1 MSDFDN
7 DESDLSPVRELSA
20 AQQRVLG
27 VLLEKAFTTPEY
39 YPLTLKAVATGCN
52 QKSNRSPV
60 VNYDEDRVEDI
71 LQELKELGL
80 VGELHP
86 DSGRALRYRHYMR
99 KRFAFTEPQLAI
111 LTELLLRGRQTLGEL
126 RGRASRMVPIDD
138 LGTLREE
145 LQGLIAQGFAQAS
158 GSLERRGVEVDHGFY
173 RGGDSTPMAALPDG
187 DDAPV
192 RPSAATQPA
201 ASAPPPAA
209 SVSAASV
216 PAPSTGPAPGTGE
229 LDALRRDVDALRTQ
243 NQELTSEVSALRSEL
258 ADLERRV
265 DDLCRDLGV

>member
-1 MSDFDN
+1 MSDFDTE
-7 DESDLSPVRELSA
+7 DSELSPVRELSS
-20 AQQRVLG
+20 AQQRVIG

-60 VNYDEDRVEDI
+60 VSYDEDRVEDI

-99 KRFAFTEPQLAI
+99 KRFSFTEPQLAI

-138 LGTLREE
+138 LGTLRSE
-145 LQGLIAQGFAQAS
+145 LQGLIEQEYAQSS
-158 GSLERRGVEVDHGFY
+158 GSLERRGIEVDHSFY
-173 RGGDSTPMAALPDG
+173 RGGESQPMAALPDETP
-187 DDAPV
+187 APV
-192 RPSAATQPA
+192 RPANPSQPVASTATPSSAVDN
-201 ASAPPPAA
+201 SA
-209 SVSAASV
+209 
-216 PAPSTGPAPGTGE
+216 E
-229 LDALRRDVDALRTQ
+229 LDALRRDITALRTQ

-258 ADLERRV
+258 ADLERRI
-265 DDLCRDLGV
+265 DDLCRDLGA

>member
-7 DESDLSPVRELSA
+7 DESELSPVRDLST

-60 VNYDEDRVEDI
+60 VSYDEDRVEDI

-99 KRFAFTEPQLAI
+99 KRFAFSEPQLAI

-126 RGRASRMVPIDD
+126 RGRASRMVAIDD
-138 LGTLREE
+138 LGTLRTE
-145 LQGLIAQGFAQAS
+145 LQGLIEQGYAQSS
-158 GSLERRGVEVDHGFY
+158 GALERRGIEVDHGFY
-173 RGGDSTPMAALPDG
+173 RSGESKPMAALPAD

-192 RPSAATQPA
+192 RPAAAPLSVANAPGPA
-201 ASAPPPAA
+201 ASPPVAD
-209 SVSAASV
+209 SSA
-216 PAPSTGPAPGTGE
+216 E
-229 LDALRRDVDALRTQ
+229 LDALRRDINALRTQ
-243 NQELTSEVSALRSEL
+243 NQELTSEVSALRGEL
-258 ADLERRV
+258 ADLERRI
-265 DDLCRDLGV
+265 DDLCRDLGA

>member
-7 DESDLSPVRELSA
+7 DESELSPVRELST

-60 VNYDEDRVEDI
+60 VSYDEDRVEDI

-99 KRFAFTEPQLAI
+99 KRFAFSEPQLAI

-126 RGRASRMVPIDD
+126 RGRASRMVAIDD
-138 LGTLREE
+138 LGTLRTE
-145 LQGLIAQGFAQAS
+145 LQGLIEQGYAQSS
-158 GSLERRGVEVDHGFY
+158 GSLERRGIEVDHGFY
-173 RGGDSTPMAALPDG
+173 RGGESKPMAALPDE
-187 DDAPV
+187 DAAPA
-192 RPSAATQPA
+192 RPAAPPRA
-201 ASAPPPAA
+201 VASAPAPAVA
-209 SVSAASV
+209 APTVDNSA
-216 PAPSTGPAPGTGE
+216 E
-229 LDALRRDVDALRTQ
+229 LDALRRDINALRTQ

-258 ADLERRV
+258 ADLERRI
-265 DDLCRDLGV
+265 DDLCRDLGA

>member
-1 MSDFDN
+1 MN
-7 DESDLSPVRELSA
+7 DINHEESELSSVREFSA

-60 VNYDEDRVEDI
+60 VNYDEDRVEDV
-71 LQELKELGL
+71 LHELKELGL

-138 LGTLREE
+138 LGTLRDE
-145 LQGLIAQGFAQAS
+145 LQGLIEQGYVRAS
-158 GSLERRGVEVDHGFY
+158 GDLERRGVEVDHGFY
-173 RGGDSTPMAALPDG
+173 RSGEAAPLTLLPTD

-192 RPSAATQPA
+192 RPAVATQSVAGSPTVVASGTTPA
-201 ASAPPPAA
+201 ASTPAA
-209 SVSAASV
+209 SNA
-216 PAPSTGPAPGTGE
+216 E
-229 LDALRRDVDALRTQ
+229 LDALRRDINTLRTQ
-243 NQELTSEVSALRSEL
+243 NQELTSEVGALRNEL
-258 ADLERRV
+258 ADLERRI
-265 DDLCRDLGV
+265 DDLCRDLGA

>member
-7 DESDLSPVRELSA
+7 DESELSPVRELSS

-60 VNYDEDRVEDI
+60 VSYDEDRVEDI
-71 LQELKELGL
+71 LQELKDLGL
-80 VGELHP
+80 IGELHP

-99 KRFAFTEPQLAI
+99 KRFAFSEPQLAI

-138 LGTLREE
+138 LGTLRSE
-145 LQGLIAQGFAQAS
+145 LQGLIEQGFAQSS
-158 GSLERRGVEVDHGFY
+158 GSLERRGIEVDHGFY
-173 RGGDSTPMAALPDG
+173 RSSDSKPMAALPD
-187 DDAPV
+187 DNDAPV
-192 RPSAATQPA
+192 RPA
-201 ASAPPPAA
+201 APPQP
-209 SVSAASV
+209 VGSV
-216 PAPSTGPAPGTGE
+216 PAPTVSAPAANTDE
-229 LDALRRDVDALRTQ
+229 LDALRRDINALRTQ

-258 ADLERRV
+258 ADLERRI
-265 DDLCRDLGV
+265 DDLCRDLGA

>member
-7 DESDLSPVRELSA
+7 DESELSSVRELST

-60 VNYDEDRVEDI
+60 VDYDEERVEDV
-71 LQELKELGL
+71 LHELKELGL

-99 KRFAFTEPQLAI
+99 KRFAFSEPQLAI

-126 RGRASRMVPIDD
+126 RGRASRMVAIDD
-138 LGTLREE
+138 LGTLRNE
-145 LQGLIAQGFAQAS
+145 LQGLIEQGYVQAS
-158 GSLERRGVEVDHGFY
+158 GALERRGVEVDHGFY
-173 RGGDSTPMAALPDG
+173 RSGDSKPMAALS
-187 DDAPV
+187 DDDDVPA
-192 RPSAATQPA
+192 RPAATPQPV
-201 ASAPPPAA
+201 ASAPTLVA
-209 SVSAASV
+209 SAPAASV
-216 PAPSTGPAPGTGE
+216 PAADSAE
-229 LDALRRDVDALRTQ
+229 LDALRRDINALRTQ

-258 ADLERRV
+258 ADLERRI
-265 DDLCRDLGV
+265 DDLCRDLGA